1 MVAEKQERTRQR
13 LRWLAVA
20 RGFERFEAEPV
31 VIDAE
36 TSADS
41 EADISSDAEDLVW
54 KETAQDFQDIFIT
67 EDMSEKNKAAHRF
80 LFTVLR
86 LYFQAALST
95 QIAALMKTWCEANSS
110 VIRVED
116 VDLARTGER
125 LEEPLCWRSIPNDAD
140 LEVFAA
146 DLLVW
151 GPESMEQEASRTRK
165 TSRRG
170 FEQPSSTKES
180 RGAASRYVWSALKL
194 IIHDFCLIS
203 GRTGDKPRVLL
214 SEETIVSLKKLGVK
228 DPEMELGL
236 DRVEMHVYSRTP
248 SWEQLV
254 SESNSLVLVFF
265 ESPSPDLCWSLP
277 EPPGSPD
284 RERTRFLDTAPI
296 LLFSFDQLDVK
307 FNIPGIMQKVRR
319 WLIESEDHE
328 SLAETDEDVVAQ
340 WTSFLFLPFGNEFI
354 STMKVRR
361 DYVRSRLGGLVRK
374 VFANKRA
381 KLRAKRLPQLLEA
394 QQRMTRQMR
403 RQRELRAKAEIV
415 FAELEE
421 AIRKLDWEGYDKK
434 LSQARGDKLFDTQRL
449 QDVETCWAKAVHAAE
464 VPLQNMLQQC
474 LDADDVLLVIPE
486 LRETL
491 AASKVPLTSHWLQA
505 AVELN
510 RTLEALQNLQGAA
523 AALESGTSSS
533 SSSAPGELSELSQEI
548 QNAEARLDGFERA
561 LRKARGKVEPD
572 VTRPFQPL
580 LERSKQIWRSGR
592 DDENLQEVLNA
603 VPWER
608 SKRLFAGITT
618 AALETLQAA
627 ASAAS
632 AQCTSRM
639 KDALDEAFAVAEV
652 AKRLRRALRGHDDI
666 LLGEI
671 LKEAEK
677 NGLLGLDGP
686 RQRWEE
692 LQSAKSAMRLELATS
707 VSMLDIAAFELHAS
721 RNVAQL
727 PTEELQ
733 ALREELED
741 EIIQEETALQEVL
754 VCTVTEK
761 SLGEVLQKC
770 RLLPSNRW
778 RRAAQDSLKALEA
791 AKGIREVLKLEP
803 VDETILQANLSSG
816 GAASKELSL
825 SLQQVKELQDQGEL
839 KSAFQEL
846 QRALD
851 EGYLG
856 LAGAQKDQSLETLL
870 NSPPWR
876 EPHWEVIQ
884 PSDLRQLELR
894 VQEASKDGQER
905 LAQEVQRALEVG
917 QCAVDLSNAFLLL
930 DLEKLERLYSKALDL
945 KMSGLEKVQA
955 KIQRLASRR
964 ARSSRSAIAPKV
976 ALQSPNATLSR
987 TQTLESASAEEYE
1000 SEEVRDVRCQNL
1012 IFLDLEL
1019 TSGFYDFEDESEIL
1033 EVAVIVTDKDMDE
1046 LDRGHW
1052 VLGGFS
1058 RQDLENLGD
1067 FHKANFRDA
1076 EPGGEF
1082 PPFGPDGGNGL
1093 FSDVLASRLS
1103 LEQVESEVME
1113 LIERHCPLGECPLV
1127 GYSVQCDREVIK
1139 DKMPRLYR
1147 HLSHQIIDV
1156 SGFFTVARYWLPD
1169 RWQDWDRRSTSYNHR
1184 ALNDAADAI
1193 EAMRWVRQKFFSAD
1207 WPPQELKQLSSMKF

>member
-1 MVAEKQERTRQR
+1 M
-13 LRWLAVA
+13 
-20 RGFERFEAEPV
+20 

-36 TSADS
+36 TSTDS
-41 EADISSDAEDLVW
+41 EPDISSEAEDLVW
-54 KETAQDFQDIFIT
+54 RDTTQAFENIFLAKDT
-67 EDMSEKNKAAHRF
+67 EERDVAAHRF

-86 LYFQAALST
+86 QYFQAALAT
-95 QIAALMKTWCEANSS
+95 QIAALTVTWCEATSS
-110 VIRVED
+110 VIRMAD
-116 VDLARTGER
+116 VGLERTGER

-146 DLLVW
+146 DILLW
-151 GPESMEQEASRTRK
+151 GPDSMEQEASRTRK
-165 TSRRG
+165 TSRG
-170 FEQPSSTKES
+170 FEQPTSTKES
-180 RGAASRYVWSALKL
+180 RGASRYVWSALKL
-194 IIHDFCLIS
+194 IIFDFCLIS
-203 GRTGDKPRVLL
+203 GRTGDKPRVLFP
-214 SEETIVSLKKLGVK
+214 EETIVSLKKLGVK

-236 DRVEMHVYSRTP
+236 DRVEMRVYSRKP

-254 SESNSLVLVFF
+254 SLSNSLVLVFL
-265 ESPSPDLCWSLP
+265 ESPSPDLCWNLT
-277 EPPGSPD
+277 EPPD
-284 RERTRFLDTAPI
+284 LERIRSSDTAPI
-296 LLFSFDQLDVK
+296 LLLSLDQLGVK
-307 FNIPGIMQKVRR
+307 FNIQGIMQKVRR
-319 WLIESEDHE
+319 WLVESEE
-328 SLAETDEDVVAQ
+328 REAAEAETDEDVVAQ
-340 WTSFLFLPFGNEFI
+340 WTSMLFLSFGSEF
-354 STMKVRR
+354 SSRMRVRR

-394 QQRMTRQMR
+394 QQRMTQQLR

-421 AIRKLDWEGYDKK
+421 AIRKLDREGYDKK
-434 LSQARGDKLFDTQRL
+434 LSQARAEKLFDTQRL
-449 QDVETCWAKAVHAAE
+449 QDVEACWAKAVHAAE

-474 LDADDVLLVIPE
+474 LDADDVLVIPKLQEE
-486 LRETL
+486 LAT
-491 AASKVPLTSHWLQA
+491 SKLPLTSHSLQA

-510 RTLEALQNLQGAA
+510 RTLEALQSLQGAA
-523 AALESGTSSS
+523 AALECGTSSS
-533 SSSAPGELSELSQEI
+533 SPGRGELSELSQEI
-548 QNAEARLDGFERA
+548 QNAEARLDGFELA

-572 VTRPFQPL
+572 VKRPFQQL

-603 VPWER
+603 VPWKR
-608 SKRLFAGITT
+608 SKRLFAGITS
-618 AALETLQAA
+618 AACEKLQAA

-632 AQCTSRM
+632 AKCRSRM
-639 KDALDEAFAVAEV
+639 KDALNEAFAVADV
-652 AKRLRRALRGHDDI
+652 AKRLRLALGGHDDI
-666 LLGEI
+666 VLGEI

-677 NGLLGLDGP
+677 NGLTGLDGP
-686 RQRWEE
+686 RQRWDEM
-692 LQSAKSAMRLELATS
+692 QSAKSAMRLELATS

-721 RNVAQL
+721 RNIAQL

-733 ALREELED
+733 ALREELETA
-741 EIIQEETALQEVL
+741 IQQEETALQEVL
-754 VCTVTEK
+754 VCTDVTEK

-816 GAASKELSL
+816 GAASKHLSL

-839 KSAFQEL
+839 KSSAFQEL

-870 NSPPWR
+870 NSRPWR

-930 DLEKLERLYSKALDL
+930 DLDKLERLYSKALDL

-955 KIQRLASRR
+955 KIQTLASRR

-987 TQTLESASAEEYE
+987 TQTLDESASTAEEYE

-1019 TSGFYDFEDESEIL
+1019 TSGFYDFEDESDIL
-1033 EVAVIVTDKDMDE
+1033 EVAVIVTDKDMEE

-1058 RQDLENLGD
+1058 RQHLESLGD
-1067 FHKANFRDA
+1067 FHKENFRDA

-1169 RWQDWDRRSTSYNHR
+1169 RWQDWDRRSNSYNHR
-1184 ALNDAADAI
+1184 ALNDAEDAI
-1193 EAMRWVRQKFFSAD
+1193 EAMRWVRQKFFFPD
-1207 WPPQELKQLSSMKF
+1207 WTPQEIKQLSSMKF